1 VEQVSYTRL
10 IGKLQKGYA
19 LAGYSFGENKAKDL
33 KVFLENKRMIVKDG
47 KAYRFNPDFHY

>member
-1 VEQVSYTRL
+1 VSYTNL

-19 LAGYSFGENKAKDL
+19 TAGYSFGTNKAKLL

-47 KAYRFNPDFHY
+47 KSYRFNPDFHY